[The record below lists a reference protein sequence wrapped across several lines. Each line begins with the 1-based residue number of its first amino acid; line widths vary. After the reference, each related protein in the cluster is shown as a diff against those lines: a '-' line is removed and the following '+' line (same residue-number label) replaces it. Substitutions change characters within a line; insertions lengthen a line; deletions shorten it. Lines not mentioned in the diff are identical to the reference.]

1 MDLRQRLAE
10 RKSGVLLFGLTPPRV
25 TATPDDMARIA
36 QVTLDR
42 LEPLG
47 LDGLVLYDIDDE
59 SDRNPDERPFPFM
72 PTVDP
77 AIFLNDHLKS
87 WGRPVVMYRSVG
99 KYAESE
105 LDAWL
110 QGEDAATVMTV
121 FVGPSTG
128 DKDVRTS
135 LPRAHELWRTTRPDL
150 LLGGVAIPERHDS
163 RGDEHL
169 RMARKQLGGCSF
181 FVTQVVYDLNAAKS
195 LVSDYHYACAEEGIE
210 PVPVI
215 FTFSVCGSLKTLEFL
230 EWLGVSVPR
239 WVRNELVHTGDTLA
253 ASYEL
258 ALDTARELVE
268 FCERLGVPYGF
279 NVESV
284 SIRKVE
290 IEASTRLA
298 GELGTLL
305 GR

>member
-25 TATPDDMARIA
+25 TATADDMERIA
-36 QVTLDR
+36 RVTLER
-42 LEPLG
+42 LEPLA

-59 SDRNPDERPFPFM
+59 SDRNPHERPFPFM

-77 AIFLNDHLKS
+77 AVFLNGHLAA
-87 WGRPVVMYRSVG
+87 WGKPVVVYRSVG

-105 LDAWL
+105 LAGWL
-110 QGEDAATVMTV
+110 QSEDPASVMTV
-121 FVGPSTG
+121 FVGASSG
-128 DKDVRTS
+128 EKEVRCS
-135 LPRAHELWRTTRPDL
+135 LPRAHELWRTTRPEL
-150 LLGGVAIPERHDS
+150 LMGAVAIPERHDN
-163 RGDEHL
+163 RGDEHQ
-169 RMARKQLGGCSF
+169 RMIRKQTQGCSF
-181 FVTQVVYDLNAAKS
+181 FITQVVYDLNAAKS
-195 LVSDYHYACAEEGIE
+195 LVSDYHYACAEQGLE
-210 PVPVI
+210 PVPVV
-215 FTFSVCGSLKTLEFL
+215 FTFSVCGSLKTLGFL

-239 WVRNELVHTGDTLA
+239 WVRNELIHRGDTLA

-258 ALDTARELVE
+258 AIDSARELVE

-298 GELGTLL
+298 SELGGLL

>member
-25 TATPDDMARIA
+25 TATPEDMARIA
-36 QVTLDR
+36 TVTLER
-42 LEPLG
+42 LEPLR

-77 AIFLNDHLKS
+77 VAFFNDHLKS
-87 WGRPVVMYRSVG
+87 WGRPVVVYRSVG
-99 KYAESE
+99 KYDESE

-110 QGEDAATVMTV
+110 RSEDAGSVMTV
-121 FVGPSTG
+121 FVGASSG
-128 DKDVRTS
+128 DKDVRTT
-135 LPRAHELWRTTRPDL
+135 LPRAHEMWRTTRPEL
-150 LLGGVAIPERHDS
+150 LMGGVAIPERHDD

-169 RMARKQLGGCSF
+169 RMVRKQVNGCSF

-195 LVSDYHYACAEEGIE
+195 LVSDYHYACAEQGID
-210 PVPVI
+210 PVPVV
-215 FTFSVCGSLKTLEFL
+215 FTFSVCGSLRTLEFL
-230 EWLGVSVPR
+230 QWLGVSVPR

-258 ALDTARELVE
+258 ALDTGRELVE

-298 GELGTLL
+298 AELGSLL